1 MGVLMQRAADE
12 LVAARYMLT
21 TEELSR
27 FAALLA
33 LRAGPGP
40 RSALADEDIEELT
53 ERHPVLKKLVPLA
66 SGNDNERTYLV
77 LQISLLRAAIAIVGD
92 ED

>member
-1 MGVLMQRAADE
+1 
-12 LVAARYMLT
+12 MLT

-33 LRAGPGP
+33 LRAGPGT
-40 RSALADEDIEELT
+40 RSTLVDEDIDELT
-53 ERHPVLKKLVPLA
+53 ERHPVLKRLVPLA